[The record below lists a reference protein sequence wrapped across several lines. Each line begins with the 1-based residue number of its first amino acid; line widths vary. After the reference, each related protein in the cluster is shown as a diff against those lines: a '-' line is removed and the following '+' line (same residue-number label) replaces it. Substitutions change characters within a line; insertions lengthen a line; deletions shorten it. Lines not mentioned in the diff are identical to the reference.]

1 MSKKVLTEAKIRVL
15 EKDLDYAPIQN
26 EIIESKFFTDWMR
39 LQWDYRNKPTPYFN
53 NVLSFTPKSLWKPH
67 EAVLRDLK
75 EALDNTESGTISTQ
89 NLVKLAEFVLK
100 NHYYE
105 FKGKVK
111 Q

>member
-1 MSKKVLTEAKIRVL
+1 M
-15 EKDLDYAPIQN
+15 
-26 EIIESKFFTDWMR
+26 
-39 LQWDYRNKPTPYFN
+39 
-53 NVLSFTPKSLWKPH
+53 LSFTPKSLWKPH

-89 NLVKLAEFVLK
+89 NLVKLAKFVLK

-111 Q
+111 QQLSSSAIGTKFAPTCICIFMDRFESEFIRP